1 MTLRTKFIVA
11 ITGFTAAM
19 AAFAASGYHKTS
31 AVALTGPTNWDYV
44 SVDANARRV
53 YITNSTQ
60 VQVLDADKLSVAGTV
75 PGIPGAHG
83 VTIAAGT
90 NKGFVTAGKADEVAV
105 FDTATLMVT
114 AKVKTG
120 KKPDAIVYDPATKRV
135 FAMNGDSDSTTAINA
150 ADNSVAGTIDLG
162 GGPEFTVV
170 DGKGKLWVNLE
181 DKSEL
186 VQIDSNE
193 LKVLHH
199 WPVAPCSAPS
209 SLAFDAKHR
218 RLFLG
223 CRSKMLA
230 VVNAD
235 TGAVVKT
242 YPIGDHVDATAFD
255 AETGLVFSSTGDGH
269 VYVFHQDAPD
279 RYSLLDTLTTFP
291 GSKTMGLDPK
301 SHRIYVPANEQ
312 GSLKVLAFDK

>member
-19 AAFAASGYHKTS
+19 AACRVRLSQDECRCA
-31 AVALTGPTNWDYV
+31 YV

-120 KKPDAIVYDPATKRV
+120 KKPDAIV
-135 FAMNGDSDSTTAINA
+135 
-150 ADNSVAGTIDLG
+150 
-162 GGPEFTVV
+162 
-170 DGKGKLWVNLE
+170 
-181 DKSEL
+181 
-186 VQIDSNE
+186 
-193 LKVLHH
+193 
-199 WPVAPCSAPS
+199 
-209 SLAFDAKHR
+209 
-218 RLFLG
+218 
-223 CRSKMLA
+223 
-230 VVNAD
+230 
-235 TGAVVKT
+235 
-242 YPIGDHVDATAFD
+242 
-255 AETGLVFSSTGDGH
+255 
-269 VYVFHQDAPD
+269 
-279 RYSLLDTLTTFP
+279 
-291 GSKTMGLDPK
+291 
-301 SHRIYVPANEQ
+301 
-312 GSLKVLAFDK
+312 